1 MLVQQIWTGFE
12 INDFEPFVEPYRAP
26 SCMDH
31 DRKKF
36 ETIGFADHVL
46 KKSPS
51 ILDDGGRIFCP
62 AHVAGQSHSA
72 MCELIFKYNKNAVIV
87 VIAGK
92 QKNSLGKKLYYYES
106 GAEIMTSVPLI
117 QKSGEEFS
125 ETLPRILSERKL
137 NERCVVITGHICIG
151 MGQTFT
157 SPEFGSFTH
166 AIIGHMDLTNEMLYQ
181 LFGRLTGRMKPHE
194 TNPKWTQPY
203 IPTKVFCTT
212 TVMNRI
218 IGMEMRTRAVAE
230 KASSQK
236 RCNLYSQNIVFA
248 MVLISQE
255 TIQNPKNRRKP
266 KDSR

>member
-1 MLVQQIWTGFE
+1 
-12 INDFEPFVEPYRAP
+12 
-26 SCMDH
+26 
-31 DRKKF
+31 
-36 ETIGFADHVL
+36 
-46 KKSPS
+46 
-51 ILDDGGRIFCP
+51 
-62 AHVAGQSHSA
+62 
-72 MCELIFKYNKNAVIV
+72 MCELIFKYNKNICDCCHCRQTEK
-87 VIAGK
+87 ILLE
-92 QKNSLGKKLYYYES
+92 KNCIIMKS

-137 NERCVVITGHICIG
+137 NDRCVVITGHICIG

-203 IPTKVFCTT
+203 IPTKVFLHYNC
-212 TVMNRI
+212 NEPYYWN
-218 IGMEMRTRAVAE
+218 GKCAHEHFAE

-236 RCNLYSQNIVFA
+236 DATCTQSEYRDLRWS
-248 MVLISQE
+248 
-255 TIQNPKNRRKP
+255 
-266 KDSR
+266 